1 MFDKDITEEKLTQV
15 QMELG
20 EYIKYHPELTL
31 SEIAKSKNLTRSY
44 LVDVKAK
51 YNEMLNEVLDS
62 LIPEEQEIARV
73 IQLRKGEDLN
83 TLSEDIGVEMSKL
96 TAIVTKT
103 KGMRIPETVDETI
116 TEDLSEDVVQDEIQ
130 QSHID
135 NAKNHLSWLA
145 AHIESAIIGNRA
157 VEVTDSDL
165 DTIRFAVLALSFVDV
180 EQLNIAVSQGTEETK
195 ETTED

>member
-1 MFDKDITEEKLTQV
+1 MFDKDRTEEKLTQA

-44 LVDVKAK
+44 LVDIKAK
-51 YNEMLNEVLDS
+51 YDEMLNKVLDS
-62 LIPEEQEIARV
+62 LTPEEREIARV

-83 TLSEDIGVEMSKL
+83 TLSEDIGVDIQKL

-103 KGMRIPETVDETI
+103 KGMRIPEPVDEAI

-145 AHIESAIIGNRA
+145 AHVESAIIGRRA
-157 VEVTDSDL
+157 IEVTDSDL
-165 DTIRFAVLALSFVDV
+165 DTIRFAVLALGFVDV
-180 EQLNIAVSQGTEETK
+180 ERLNTAVLENTEET
-195 ETTED
+195 TEE